1 MQAVSKLSLQG
12 FPGSQPVSMD
22 RQNLGLLREK
32 PYKVSE
38 ALMMKSFKYSY
49 SNRNDLGVLESGWY
63 SLHDVN

>member
-1 MQAVSKLSLQG
+1 
-12 FPGSQPVSMD
+12 MD

-38 ALMMKSFKYSY
+38 SMMMKSFKYSY
-49 SNRNDLGVLESGWY
+49 STRNDLGVLESGWY